1 MAKVLVWQTQLMA
14 NDFPPVCAMT
24 GAPAETWRKF
34 TFSKTPG
41 WAFLV
46 GGALL
51 SAALTERIS
60 GYLPM
65 THASVQRMRTARFA
79 FGGLLIAGLVLW
91 IGWIFLA
98 SNSGNAMLWA
108 LFAIGLAAMLAGLI
122 GLSASRKVL
131 GPSGKLLDQQ
141 PGYYNL
147 RMIEIGNVH
156 AAFAAAVQQHQQMRA
171 QQAQRQ

>member
-1 MAKVLVWQTQLMA
+1 
-14 NDFPPVCAMT
+14 MT

-65 THASVQRMRTARFA
+65 TRASAEKIRMARFA
-79 FGGLLIAGLVLW
+79 FGGLLIAGLALW
-91 IGWIFLA
+91 IGWLFLA
-98 SNSGNAMLWA
+98 ANSSSAALWA
-108 LFAIGLAAMLAGLI
+108 LFVIGLGAMVAGLI
-122 GLSASRKVL
+122 GLSVSRKVL
-131 GPSGKLLDQQ
+131 APSGKLLEQQ

-147 RMIEIGNVH
+147 RMIEIANVH
-156 AAFAAAVQQHQQMRA
+156 PAFAAAVQQQQQMRA
-171 QQAQRQ
+171 QEAYRQ